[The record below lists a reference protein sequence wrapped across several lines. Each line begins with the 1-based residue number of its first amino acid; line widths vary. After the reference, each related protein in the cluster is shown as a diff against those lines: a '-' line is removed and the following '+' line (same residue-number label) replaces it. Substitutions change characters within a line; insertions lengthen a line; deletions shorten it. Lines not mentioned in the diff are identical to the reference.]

1 MTIHGATS
9 CSRLV
14 VCALWIQRVKFDF
27 SNIVAVAMRRCGIGC
42 GHHVTA
48 RALYIAMPIGRF
60 QVRGVSADAWLGWVN
75 VAGKIFRRSRIRC
88 RAVAAATRAA

>member
-1 MTIHGATS
+1 MVPQVAAVLLYAPCGFNVSNLTS
-9 CSRLV
+9 AILSP
-14 VCALWIQRVKFDF
+14 F
-27 SNIVAVAMRRCGIGC
+27 AMRRCGIGC